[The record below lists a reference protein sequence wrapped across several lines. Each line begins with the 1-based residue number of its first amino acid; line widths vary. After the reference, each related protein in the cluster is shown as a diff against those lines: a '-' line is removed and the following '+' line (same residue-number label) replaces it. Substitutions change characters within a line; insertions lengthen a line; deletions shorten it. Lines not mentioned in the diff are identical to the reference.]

1 MINLGLLLLSCYM
14 IYRANIVHALKQLNQ
29 SRVALH
35 LYAGTTL
42 TLTLLASLTGGIST
56 QMPLHFMGLAA
67 AALIIGYRLT
77 ISAALIVV
85 FILLALGKIPVEHVG
100 ISLTAGYL
108 IPLVLFQIWIKVT
121 KSHNIWIF
129 SFVTAG
135 IGSLVLF
142 IIKTLCMASYYY
154 WGLNVDPEMVVS
166 QYMMISPLFWI
177 PELLLSVTVL
187 ITCLQHR
194 PQWVA
199 CYQPS
204 SP

>member
-1 MINLGLLLLSCYM
+1 MINLSLLLLAFYM
-14 IYRANIVHALKQLNQ
+14 IYRANIYHALKQLNQ

-67 AALIIGYRLT
+67 SALIIGYRLT

-85 FILLALGKIPVEHVG
+85 FILLGLSKIPVEQVG
-100 ISLTAGYL
+100 ISLAGGYL
-108 IPLVLFQIWIKVT
+108 IPLMLFQLWIRMA

-129 SFVTAG
+129 SFITAG
-135 IGSLVLF
+135 VGSVILF

-154 WGLNVDPEMVVS
+154 WELNVSPEMIMS

-199 CYQPS
+199 CYHPS